1 MNAMKCK
8 SLEKQIK
15 FVENIERRCC
25 EFLPWTENQYD
36 MPFIVNVI
44 GSKRKSNVCKI
55 FLEAHEEQLS
65 TIEEQ
70 WKLKQRLTLK
80 LQSIKKKQLILCF
93 QHFDS
98 FFFIVSVGPVTFFLF
113 FRSRDINFNLKL
125 TLNLRD
131 TPTRGWKMIYFI
143 IL

>member
-70 WKLKQRLTLK
+70 VETEVETNFEAPVN
-80 LQSIKKKQLILCF
+80 KKKQLILCF

>member
-1 MNAMKCK
+1 
-8 SLEKQIK
+8 
-15 FVENIERRCC
+15 
-25 EFLPWTENQYD
+25 

-65 TIEEQ
+65 TTEEQ
-70 WKLKQRLTLK
+70 VETEVETNFEAPVN
-80 LQSIKKKQLILCF
+80 KKKQLILCF